1 MINFWKH
8 RLLRTELMFYAAE
21 IRRVDLQLN
30 QRGLLK

>member
-8 RLLRTELMFYAAE
+8 LLLRTELMLYAVE

-30 QRGLLK
+30 QGGLLK